1 LERSIELILMFTLIP
16 VIAVI
21 AGGTVSAYRQPSRG
35 IRVTIQH
42 FAAGVVFSAVALQ
55 ILPELVLKLRILPLV
70 FGFSLGVVFMIGAGR
85 ILDKLTS
92 GISGSQRAGSRSLAF
107 ASGIDMFID
116 GLLLGVSFGIGK
128 RQGIMITIALTIEM
142 LLLGLSV
149 ASSMVSDRTTR
160 GRIIAI
166 TTVLAFCVILG
177 AALGGLLLEGLSGAG
192 LVSVLAFATSAFLYL
207 VTEELLVEAH
217 KAPDTTFATTMFFVG
232 FLLMM
237 VIETSVAK

>member
-1 LERSIELILMFTLIP
+1 LEEAIEKVLMFTLIP

-21 AGGTVSAYRQPSRG
+21 VGGTISSYQQPSQG
-35 IRVTIQH
+35 LRVIIQH

-55 ILPELVLKLRILPLV
+55 ILPELVLKLRIFPLV
-70 FGFSLGVVFMIGAGR
+70 FGFLLGVVFMIGAGR
-85 ILDKLTS
+85 LIEKLI
-92 GISGSQRAGSRSLAF
+92 GGNNEVEGAGSRGLAF

-116 GLLLGVSFGIGK
+116 GLLLGVSFGIGEK
-128 RQGIMITIALTIEM
+128 QGIMITIALTIEL

-149 ASSMVSDRTTR
+149 ASSMVRDRVIR
-160 GRIIAI
+160 GRVIAI
-166 TTVLAFCVILG
+166 TTMLAFCVVLG
-177 AALGGLLLEGLSGAG
+177 STIGCFLFEGLSDSA

-217 KAPDTTFATTMFFVG
+217 KGPDTTLATTMFFVG

-237 VIETSVAK
+237 VIETSLAK

>member
-1 LERSIELILMFTLIP
+1 LERSIELILMFTLLP

-21 AGGTVSAYRQPSRG
+21 IGGIISAYRQPSQAL
-35 IRVTIQH
+35 RVIIQH

-70 FGFSLGVVFMIGAGR
+70 IGFSLGVVFMIGAGR
-85 ILDKLTS
+85 LVEKLTGGNSEVGGRGS
-92 GISGSQRAGSRSLAF
+92 GSLAF
-107 ASGIDMFID
+107 ASGIDMVID
-116 GLLLGVSFGIGK
+116 GLLLGVSFGIGDK
-128 RQGIMITIALTIEM
+128 QGIMITIALTIEL

-149 ASSMVSDRTTR
+149 ASSMLRERVIRSRV
-160 GRIIAI
+160 IAI
-166 TTVLAFCVILG
+166 TTMLAFCVVLG
-177 AALGGLLLEGLSGAG
+177 AAIGGFLLEGLSGAA
-192 LVSVLAFATSAFLYL
+192 LISVLAFATSAFLYL

-237 VIETSVAK
+237 VIETGVAK

>member
-1 LERSIELILMFTLIP
+1 LERSIELILMFTLLP

-21 AGGTVSAYRQPSRG
+21 IGGMISAYRQPG
-35 IRVTIQH
+35 QALRVIIQH

-55 ILPELVLKLRILPLV
+55 ILPELVLKLKISPLV
-70 FGFSLGVVFMIGAGR
+70 FGFSFGVVFMIGAEWLVEKLIAGNNEVGGR
-85 ILDKLTS
+85 GS
-92 GISGSQRAGSRSLAF
+92 GGLAF

-128 RQGIMITIALTIEM
+128 KQGIMITIALTIEM

-149 ASSMVSDRTTR
+149 ASSMVRDRVIRSRVIAVTTM
-160 GRIIAI
+160 
-166 TTVLAFCVILG
+166 LAFCVVLG
-177 AALGGLLLEGLSGAG
+177 AAIGGILLEGISGAA

-217 KAPDTTFATTMFFVG
+217 KGPDTRFATSMFFVG

>member
-1 LERSIELILMFTLIP
+1 MGEAIEKVLMFTLIP

-21 AGGTVSAYRQPSRG
+21 VGGTISSYRQPSQG
-35 IRVTIQH
+35 LRVIIQH

-55 ILPELVLKLRILPLV
+55 ILPELVLKLRIVPLV

-85 ILDKLTS
+85 LVEKLIGGNNEVEAIGS
-92 GISGSQRAGSRSLAF
+92 GGLAF

-116 GLLLGVSFGIGK
+116 GLLLGVSFGIGEK
-128 RQGIMITIALTIEM
+128 QGIMITIALTIEL

-149 ASSMVSDRTTR
+149 ASSMVRDRVIR
-160 GRIIAI
+160 SRVIAI
-166 TTVLAFCVILG
+166 SAMLGFCVVLG
-177 AALGGLLLEGLSGAG
+177 STIGGLLLVGLSGAA

-217 KAPDTTFATTMFFVG
+217 KGPDTSFATMMFFAG

-237 VIETSVAK
+237 VIETGVAK

>member
-1 LERSIELILMFTLIP
+1 LGEAIEKVLMFTLIP

-21 AGGTVSAYRQPSRG
+21 VGGTISSYRQPSQG
-35 IRVTIQH
+35 LRVIIQH

-55 ILPELVLKLRILPLV
+55 ILPELVSKPRIFPLV
-70 FGFSLGVVFMIGAGR
+70 FGFSLGVAFMIGTGW
-85 ILDKLTS
+85 LVEKLIGGSKEVEAMGS
-92 GISGSQRAGSRSLAF
+92 GSLAF

-116 GLLLGVSFGIGK
+116 GLLLGVSFGIGEK
-128 RQGIMITIALTIEM
+128 QGIMITIALTIEL

-149 ASSMVSDRTTR
+149 ASSMVRDRVIR
-160 GRIIAI
+160 SRVVAI
-166 TTVLAFCVILG
+166 TAMLGFCLVLGSTIGSF
-177 AALGGLLLEGLSGAG
+177 LLEGLSGAA

-217 KAPDTTFATTMFFVG
+217 KGPDTTFATTMFFVG

-237 VIETSVAK
+237 VIETTVAK

>member
-1 LERSIELILMFTLIP
+1 LERSIELILMFTLLP

-21 AGGTVSAYRQPSRG
+21 IGGIISAYRQPG
-35 IRVTIQH
+35 QALRVIIQH

-55 ILPELVLKLRILPLV
+55 ILPELVLKLKISPLV
-70 FGFSLGVVFMIGAGR
+70 FGFSFGVVFMIGAEWLVEKLIAGNNEVGGR
-85 ILDKLTS
+85 GS
-92 GISGSQRAGSRSLAF
+92 GGLAF

-128 RQGIMITIALTIEM
+128 KQGIMITIALTIEM

-149 ASSMVSDRTTR
+149 ASSMVRDRVIRSRVIAVTTM
-160 GRIIAI
+160 
-166 TTVLAFCVILG
+166 LAFCVVLG
-177 AALGGLLLEGLSGAG
+177 AAIGGILLEGISGAA

-217 KAPDTTFATTMFFVG
+217 KGPDTRFATSMFFVG

>member
-1 LERSIELILMFTLIP
+1 MERSIELILMFTLLP

-21 AGGTVSAYRQPSRG
+21 IGGIISAYRQPSQAL
-35 IRVTIQH
+35 RVIIQH

-55 ILPELVLKLRILPLV
+55 ILPELVLKLKISPLV
-70 FGFSLGVVFMIGAGR
+70 FGFSFGVVFMIGAEWLVEKLIAGNNEVGGR
-85 ILDKLTS
+85 GS
-92 GISGSQRAGSRSLAF
+92 GGLAF

-128 RQGIMITIALTIEM
+128 KQGIMITIALTIEM

-149 ASSMVSDRTTR
+149 ASSMVRDRVIR
-160 GRIIAI
+160 SRVIAI
-166 TTVLAFCVILG
+166 TTMLAFCVVLG
-177 AALGGLLLEGLSGAG
+177 AAIGGILLEGLSGAG

-217 KAPDTTFATTMFFVG
+217 KGPDTRFATSMFFVG

>member
-1 LERSIELILMFTLIP
+1 MELILTFTMIP

-21 AGGTVSAYRQPSRG
+21 AGGIISAYRQPSQG
-35 IRVTIQH
+35 IRVIIQH

-55 ILPELVLKLRILPLV
+55 ILPELVLKLRIFPLV
-70 FGFSLGVVFMIGAGR
+70 FGFSLGVAFMIGAGQ
-85 ILDKLTS
+85 IIEKLT
-92 GISGSQRAGSRSLAF
+92 GRNKESQRAGAPSLAL

-149 ASSMVSDRTTR
+149 ASSMVNDGTTR
-160 GRIIAI
+160 GRVITI
-166 TTVLAFCVILG
+166 TTMLAACVILG
-177 AALGGLLLEGLSGAG
+177 AAIGSVLLEGLAGAA

-217 KAPDTTFATTMFFVG
+217 KGPETTLATTMFFIG

-237 VIETSVAK
+237 VIETGFAK

>member
-1 LERSIELILMFTLIP
+1 MFTLIP

-21 AGGTVSAYRQPSRG
+21 IGGIISSYRPPSQG
-35 IRVTIQH
+35 LRVIIQH

-55 ILPELVLKLRILPLV
+55 ILPELVVKLRILPLV
-70 FGFSLGVVFMIGAGR
+70 FGFSLGVVVMIGAER
-85 ILDKLTS
+85 VMEKLI
-92 GISGSQRAGSRSLAF
+92 GGNNEVGGAGSEGLAF

-116 GLLLGVSFGIGK
+116 GLLLGVSFGIGEK
-128 RQGIMITIALTIEM
+128 QGIMITIALTIEL

-149 ASSMVSDRTTR
+149 ASSMVRDRLIR
-160 GRIIAI
+160 GRVIAI
-166 TTVLAFCVILG
+166 TTMLAFCVVLG
-177 AALGGLLLEGLSGAG
+177 ATIGGFLLEGLAGAA

-217 KAPDTTFATTMFFVG
+217 KGPDTTLATAMFFVG

-237 VIETSVAK
+237 VIETSANN

>member
-1 LERSIELILMFTLIP
+1 LEGSIELILMFTLLP

-21 AGGTVSAYRQPSRG
+21 IGGIISAYRQPSQAL
-35 IRVTIQH
+35 RVIIQH

-55 ILPELVLKLRILPLV
+55 ILPELVLELKIFPLV
-70 FGFSLGVVFMIGAGR
+70 FGFSFGVVFMIGAEWLVEKLIAGNNEVGGR
-85 ILDKLTS
+85 GS
-92 GISGSQRAGSRSLAF
+92 GGLAF

-128 RQGIMITIALTIEM
+128 KQGIMITIALTIEM

-149 ASSMVSDRTTR
+149 ASSMVRDRVIR
-160 GRIIAI
+160 SRVIAI
-166 TTVLAFCVILG
+166 TTMLAFCVVLG
-177 AALGGLLLEGLSGAG
+177 AAIGGFLLEGLSGAG

-217 KAPDTTFATTMFFVG
+217 KGPDTRFATSMFFVG

-237 VIETSVAK
+237 VIETSIAK

>member
-1 LERSIELILMFTLIP
+1 MFTLLP

-21 AGGTVSAYRQPSRG
+21 IGGIISAYRQPSQAL
-35 IRVTIQH
+35 RVIIQH

-55 ILPELVLKLRILPLV
+55 ILPELVLKLKISPLV
-70 FGFSLGVVFMIGAGR
+70 FGFSFGVVFMIGAEWLVEKLIAANNEVGGR
-85 ILDKLTS
+85 GS
-92 GISGSQRAGSRSLAF
+92 GGLAF

-128 RQGIMITIALTIEM
+128 KQGIMITIALTIEM

-149 ASSMVSDRTTR
+149 ASSMVRDRVIR
-160 GRIIAI
+160 SRVIAI
-166 TTVLAFCVILG
+166 TTMLAFCVVLG
-177 AALGGLLLEGLSGAG
+177 AAIGGILLEGLSGAG

-217 KAPDTTFATTMFFVG
+217 KGPDTRFATSMFFVG